1 MAHRHVYT
9 LVPSEQT
16 RSIVHDAKIAFQLQ
30 TMNSVST
37 PGDLFRA
44 PHASGD
50 TPPSGDTLGL
60 RVSAEKMRMVF
71 AGPWIT
77 FAVAMA
83 AVVLIGIAMSYR
95 PGGWTFGES
104 RLVLSWS
111 LVTTT
116 GVLSRL
122 CITLWLTS
130 AKLSDKALVLAARR
144 YAWNAVFAGAT
155 WGSAS
160 WMLLPADLLQQEGFL
175 LVAMCMVMMTGV
187 SGQAVHRAAVA
198 AFSITLTGVFAA
210 GLLRFG
216 DLPHQLLALG
226 YVPFC
231 AMLILF
237 ARKQE
242 AAVTGAIELSH
253 ENEGL
258 LALRTLQE
266 HAARQAQAAAE
277 VAREHAEQANRAK
290 ITFMAATSHDLR
302 QPMHALVQYVGHM
315 RRICNDP
322 QAQATLGKIEDS
334 VAAMEDL
341 LNAVLDFSKVS
352 MGSIKPH
359 VEVIDIDHLLAS
371 IDMQIRPFAEAKG
384 LALVFESEGGC
395 VQSDPVLLERIVRNI
410 AQNAVRYTESGSIT
424 IRAASRG
431 RIERILVSDSGI
443 GIPQSERQRIFEP
456 YYQVDNQARDRR
468 KGLGLGLAIVREL
481 ADLLGVRIRL
491 KTTSGHGST
500 FALDMRRADGS
511 PMAKLVFPMVV
522 SQDYVKGALIV
533 LIDDDPMARDG
544 ITTTLKDFGCRV
556 LAASSA
562 GEALQALAG
571 TEFTPQAIVADYRL
585 EGGQTGLDAIAQ
597 VLANQRALF
606 GDAFQLPALLI
617 SGDTSPD
624 ELQRVADGGFTMLH
638 KPVGI
643 ELLHHELNA
652 LLARSRLATMPTQ

>member
-1 MAHRHVYT
+1 
-9 LVPSEQT
+9 
-16 RSIVHDAKIAFQLQ
+16 
-30 TMNSVST
+30 
-37 PGDLFRA
+37 
-44 PHASGD
+44 
-50 TPPSGDTLGL
+50 
-60 RVSAEKMRMVF
+60 MRMVF

-83 AVVLIGIAMSYR
+83 AVALIGVTMSYHA
-95 PGGWTFGES
+95 GGWAFAES
-104 RLVLSWS
+104 GLVLSWS
-111 LVTTT
+111 LLTTA
-116 GVLSRL
+116 GAISRL
-122 CITLWLTS
+122 CISLWLTN
-130 AKLSDKALVLAARR
+130 AKLSDEALVRAARF

-160 WMLLPADLLQQEGFL
+160 WMLLPAPLLQQEGFL

-198 AFSITLTGVFAA
+198 AFSITMTVVFAA

-242 AAVTGAIELSH
+242 AVVTGAIELSYQ
-253 ENEGL
+253 NEGL

-266 HAARQAQAAAE
+266 QAARQAQAAAE
-277 VAREHAEQANRAK
+277 LAREHAEQANRAK

-315 RRICNDP
+315 QRISKDTE
-322 QAQATLGKIEDS
+322 AQVTLGKIEDS

-341 LNAVLDFSKVS
+341 LNAVLDFSKVT

-359 VEVIDIDHLLAS
+359 VELIGIDHLLAS
-371 IDMQIRPFAEAKG
+371 IDLQIRPIAEAKG
-384 LALVFESEGGC
+384 LALVVESEGSC

-424 IRAASRG
+424 IRAAPRG
-431 RIERILVSDSGI
+431 RIVRILVSDSGI

-481 ADLLGVRIRL
+481 ADLLGIRIRL

-500 FALDMRRADGS
+500 FALDVRRADG
-511 PMAKLVFPMVV
+511 PLMTKPAVPVVV

-533 LIDDDPMARDG
+533 LIDDDTMARDG

-556 LAASSA
+556 LAVSSA
-562 GEALQALAG
+562 VDALHALADA
-571 TEFTPQAIVADYRL
+571 EFTPQAIVADYRL
-585 EGGQTGLDAIAQ
+585 EGGKTGLDAIAQ
-597 VLANQRALF
+597 VLANQRALV

-624 ELQRVADGGFTMLH
+624 ELQRVADAGFTMLH
-638 KPVGI
+638 KPVSI
-643 ELLHHELNA
+643 VLLHRELNSV
-652 LLARSRLATMPTQ
+652 LARSRLAAASTQVT

>member
-1 MAHRHVYT
+1 
-9 LVPSEQT
+9 
-16 RSIVHDAKIAFQLQ
+16 
-30 TMNSVST
+30 
-37 PGDLFRA
+37 
-44 PHASGD
+44 
-50 TPPSGDTLGL
+50 
-60 RVSAEKMRMVF
+60 MRMVF

-83 AVVLIGIAMSYR
+83 AVALIGVTMSYR
-95 PGGWTFGES
+95 PGGWAFSES
-104 RLVLSWS
+104 LSVLTWS
-111 LVTTT
+111 LLTTA
-116 GVLSRL
+116 GAISRL
-122 CITLWLTS
+122 CITLWLAK
-130 AKLSDKALVLAARR
+130 AKLSDEALVRAARR

-160 WMLLPADLLQQEGFL
+160 WMLLPAHLLQQEGFL
-175 LVAMCMVMMTGV
+175 LVAMCMVMMGGV
-187 SGQAVHRAAVA
+187 SGQAVHRSAVV
-198 AFSITLTGVFAA
+198 AFSITLTVVFAV
-210 GLLRFG
+210 GLFRFG
-216 DLPHQLLALG
+216 DLPHKLLALG
-226 YVPFC
+226 FVPFC
-231 AMLILF
+231 AMLILY

-242 AAVTGAIELSH
+242 AAVTGAIEISY
-253 ENEGL
+253 ENEDL

-266 HAARQAQAAAE
+266 QVARRAQTAAE

-290 ITFMAATSHDLR
+290 NTFMAATSHDLR

-315 RRICNDP
+315 QRICNDP
-322 QAQATLGKIEDS
+322 EAQATLGKIEDS

-359 VEVIDIDHLLAS
+359 VELVGIDHLLAS
-371 IDMQIRPFAEAKG
+371 IDLQIRPFAEAKG
-384 LALVFESEGGC
+384 LALVVESEGGC

-424 IRAASRG
+424 IRAAPRA
-431 RIERILVSDSGI
+431 RIVRILVSDSGI

-481 ADLLGVRIRL
+481 ADLLGIRIRL
-491 KTTSGHGST
+491 KTNSGRGST
-500 FALDMRRADGS
+500 FALDVRRADG
-511 PMAKLVFPMVV
+511 PLLTKPAVPVVV

-533 LIDDDPMARDG
+533 LIDDDTMARDG

-556 LAASSA
+556 LAVSSA
-562 GEALQALAG
+562 VEALHALAG
-571 TEFTPQAIVADYRL
+571 AEFTPQAIVADYRL

-597 VLANQRALF
+597 VLANQRALV

-624 ELQRVADGGFTMLH
+624 ELQRVADAGFTMLH
-638 KPVGI
+638 KPVSI
-643 ELLHHELNA
+643 ALLHRELNSV
-652 LLARSRLATMPTQ
+652 LARSRLAAASTQVT